1 MNKKAYLVVYR
12 ESYEGDTVFGV
23 YSTKGKALK
32 AIVEL
37 NKDETFPKEY
47 LILEMP
53 INAAPNLDGYEI
65 VEQD

>member
-12 ESYEGDTVFGV
+12 EDYMGDTVYGV
-23 YSTKGKALK
+23 YSTKTKARK

-37 NKDETFPKEY
+37 NKDETFPWDY

-53 INAAPNLDGYEI
+53 VNAAPNSSNYKE
-65 VEQD
+65 VA